1 MNRGMSLMGLGGTL
15 LILAALGMAIIRE
28 PARQAEAAEAIGAAQ
43 VAEGI
48 ALYAEYCVTCHGASG
63 EGLAAF
69 PPLDSE
75 GVRLMDEDTL
85 FRTIERGR
93 YNTAMAA
100 YGVGEGGILTQMQI
114 TSLVTLIQA
123 DAWQMTAA
131 RVEALG
137 RTPPVIAAAEVPAET
152 LALIST
158 LPGGDSLV
166 SGLTLY
172 AENCAACHGANGEGS
187 ALAPALN
194 VDALRERL
202 SDTDITRIISQ
213 GVSGTLMAAWNRAL
227 LPEQIT
233 DLTGLIRSWDML
245 EVAGIT
251 LPVIESAPVDMSPEA
266 IATGQRLYGL
276 VCAQC
281 HGTNGFGTP
290 LAPALNNQGFLSQ
303 TPDEAIQQIIARGV
317 PGTAMPSWGG
327 YLTEAD
333 IAAITAYLRSLE
345 PTAPAIAAPR

>member
-28 PARQAEAAEAIGAAQ
+28 PTRQVEAAEAIRATQAL
-43 VAEGI
+43 EGI
-48 ALYAEYCVTCHGASG
+48 ALYAEYCAT
-63 EGLAAF
+63 
-69 PPLDSE
+69 
-75 GVRLMDEDTL
+75 
-85 FRTIERGR
+85 
-93 YNTAMAA
+93 
-100 YGVGEGGILTQMQI
+100 
-114 TSLVTLIQA
+114 
-123 DAWQMTAA
+123 
-131 RVEALG
+131 
-137 RTPPVIAAAEVPAET
+137 
-152 LALIST
+152 
-158 LPGGDSLV
+158 
-166 SGLTLY
+166 
-172 AENCAACHGANGEGS
+172 CHGANGEGS

-251 LPVIESAPVDMSPEA
+251 LPVIESDPVDMSPEA

-281 HGTNGFGTP
+281 HGTNGFGIP
-290 LAPALNNQGFLSQ
+290 LAPALNSQGFLSQ
-303 TPDEAIQQIIARGV
+303 TPDEALQQIIARGV

-345 PTAPAIAAPR
+345 PTAPAVAALR